1 MHLLG
6 KQVSKCYLLAK
17 PVSDCYLLFERVA
30 DCYLLGEQVADC
42 YLLGKQV
49 ADCYLLG
56 EQVADCYLL
65 GEQVADCYLLGE
77 QVADCYAVAAG
88 GSPVQSPGNRTG
100 ASHSRSNVVPA
111 LAGSSPKQEPA
122 TAGAMWFLLW
132 LAPVRFPGDR
142 TGACFGQP
150 QKELCCSSCP
160 WLGIGLEPATEAA
173 RWQLLRLAADPAEQW
188 PLAGAKRRRKRPLL
202 LLGAAAAQQ
211 PLTLLAAVQSDS
223 RGIGLEPALAVACS
237 SPIPR
242 ESDLAAASSLQPGR
256 RAGFSL
262 LGKQV
267 AACLESRL
275 QPAR

>member
-6 KQVSKCYLLAK
+6 EQVSKCYLLGEQVSKCYLLAK
-17 PVSDCYLLFERVA
+17 QVSDCYLLFKR
-30 DCYLLGEQVADC
+30 
-42 YLLGKQV
+42 
-49 ADCYLLG
+49 
-56 EQVADCYLL
+56 
-65 GEQVADCYLLGE
+65 VADCYLLGE

-88 GSPVQSPGNRTG
+88 GSPVQSQGNRTG

-111 LAGSSPKQEPA
+111 LAGSSPIPRGLDRSLLWPA
-122 TAGAMWFLLW
+122 TEGTMLL
-132 LAPVRFPGDR
+132 LLSD
-142 TGACFGQP
+142 
-150 QKELCCSSCP
+150 S
-160 WLGIGLEPATEAA
+160 LGIGLEPATEAA

-211 PLTLLAAVQSDS
+211 PLTLLAAAQSDS

-242 ESDLAAASSLQPGR
+242 ESNLATTSSLQPGR
-256 RAGFSL
+256 RAVFSL

-267 AACLESRL
+267 AAC
-275 QPAR
+275 

>member
-1 MHLLG
+1 MQWPLG
-6 KQVSKCYLLAK
+6 
-17 PVSDCYLLFERVA
+17 
-30 DCYLLGEQVADC
+30 
-42 YLLGKQV
+42 
-49 ADCYLLG
+49 
-56 EQVADCYLL
+56 
-65 GEQVADCYLLGE
+65 
-77 QVADCYAVAAG
+77 AA
-88 GSPVQSPGNRTG
+88 QSNPRGIR
-100 ASHSRSNVVPA
+100 
-111 LAGSSPKQEPA
+111 QEPA

-132 LAPVRFPGDR
+132 LAPVQFPGDR

-160 WLGIGLEPATEAA
+160 WLLSNPPGIGMEPATEAA
-173 RWQLLRLAADPAEQW
+173 RCQLLRLAVDPAEQW

-211 PLTLLAAVQSDS
+211 PLKLLAAAQLDS
-223 RGIGLEPALAVACS
+223 RRIGLEPALAVACS

-267 AACLESRL
+267 AAC
-275 QPAR
+275 